1 VNDFFCMLLTII
13 SGEHTISP
21 CQKDCCM
28 TEFPVN
34 PTLPD
39 DVLQKRQI
47 IPVKPAPV
55 TLTGQ
60 QVRLQPLDITRDVP
74 LLFARS
80 NGEPATLG
88 TKSIPSYDA
97 DTLVWRYMGGG
108 PFATADA
115 LAAWLQ
121 GQLNAS
127 DGSPLAVFDIA
138 TDSPIGVA
146 NFMTNS
152 PAHLSI
158 ELGNIWYS
166 PLVQGTSANTE
177 ATYLMLKHAFEL
189 GYRRVIWKCDALN
202 ARSRKAA
209 LRLGFQFEGIH
220 ESHFIIKNRN
230 RDTAWFRMLDKEW
243 NTVQK
248 QFMQYLY
255 GTAE

>member
-1 VNDFFCMLLTII
+1 
-13 SGEHTISP
+13 
-21 CQKDCCM
+21 M

-39 DVLQKRQI
+39 DVLQKRETL
-47 IPVKPAPV
+47 PMKPAPV

-60 QVRLQPLDITRDVP
+60 RVRLQPLDIARDVP

-80 NGEPATLG
+80 NGEAVALG
-88 TKSIPSYDA
+88 TKSIPAYDA
-97 DTLVWRYMGGG
+97 EMLIWRYMSGG
-108 PFATADA
+108 PFASADA

-121 GQLNAS
+121 NQVNAADGQ
-127 DGSPLAVFDIA
+127 PFTVFDIA
-138 TDSPIGVA
+138 TDTPIGVA
-146 NFMTNS
+146 NLMSNL

-166 PLVQGTSANTE
+166 PLSQGTSANTE
-177 ATYLMLKHAFEL
+177 ATYLMLKHVFEL

-220 ESHFIIKNRN
+220 DYHFIIKNRN

-243 NTVQK
+243 DSVRK
-248 QFMQYLY
+248 QFVKNLY
-255 GTAE
+255 GETS

>member
-1 VNDFFCMLLTII
+1 
-13 SGEHTISP
+13 
-21 CQKDCCM
+21 M

-39 DVLQKRQI
+39 DVLQKRGVL
-47 IPVKPAPV
+47 PAKPAPV

-60 QVRLQPLDITRDVP
+60 RVRLQPLDIIRDVP

-80 NGEPATLG
+80 NGEAATLG
-88 TKSIPSYDA
+88 TKSIAAYDA
-97 DTLVWRYMGGG
+97 DMLIWRYMGGG
-108 PFATADA
+108 PFPTTDA

-121 GQLNAS
+121 GQLIAA
-127 DGSPLAVFDIA
+127 DGQPFTVFDIA

-146 NFMTNS
+146 NLMSNL

-166 PLVQGTSANTE
+166 PLAQGIGANTE
-177 ATYLMLKHAFEL
+177 ATYLLLKHVFDL

-202 ARSRKAA
+202 ARSRKVA

-243 NTVQK
+243 DSVRK
-248 QFMQYLY
+248 QFVENLY
-255 GTAE
+255 GTT